1 MPDFQPQRFQTVAT
15 AICTAVLQQY
25 DSPPESQVVALVAQF
40 VLAQHRRMPDFLQLP
55 IVVLTL
61 GFNVWSVVKGG
72 TSFERL
78 SPVRQQQLLAQWR
91 NSPLSACRDLVR
103 FYESLALFRCSVSQT
118 PS

>member
-1 MPDFQPQRFQTVAT
+1 MPDFQPQRFQTIVT

-25 DSPPESQVVALVAQF
+25 DPTPDPQVVAAVVQF

-91 NSPLSACRDLVR
+91 NSPLGACRDLVR